1 MPQREHKPL
10 EISERSAEAAL
21 FHNSDHVHIKA
32 RDSHSSNVIKSSYNF
47 VYQHHTRFF
56 RQCIYFFAQFLT
68 NKSRF
73 VVMLT
78 YHFSVSLGYCEL
90 APARWSAF

>member
-32 RDSHSSNVIKSSYNF
+32 RVHIALTLLKVAITLFTNITHVSFGGVF
-47 VYQHHTRFF
+47 T
-56 RQCIYFFAQFLT
+56 FALY
-68 NKSRF
+68 SRRIN
-73 VVMLT
+73 LD
-78 YHFSVSLGYCEL
+78 L
-90 APARWSAF
+90 WSC